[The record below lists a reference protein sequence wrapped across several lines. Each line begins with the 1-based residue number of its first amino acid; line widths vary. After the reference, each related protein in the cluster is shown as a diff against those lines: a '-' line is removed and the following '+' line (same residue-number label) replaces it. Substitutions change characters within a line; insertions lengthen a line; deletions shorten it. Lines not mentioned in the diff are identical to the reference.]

1 LQFFEGKA
9 VKSPPFFIFTQPKKT
24 LMKKTLLLLMLGLG
38 VVSITSCKK
47 KGCTDNGAV
56 NFNSKAKKDDGT
68 CLYKPLLTLNGAAQ
82 VTINVSASYTDAG
95 ATATNKDG
103 SSVAVTTDNQ
113 VDSSTVGTYYVN
125 YAATNAN
132 GTSTAQRRVDVVIGA
147 ENWTGVSWALTS
159 TCSGTQFPVSGSPSI
174 TAGATATDINIEN
187 FFNLV
192 GGTATGTINGAA
204 ITIPEQIIN
213 ITIGDVTFSG
223 TGAMNATGTQI
234 QITYTYDNSAPLIG
248 GNGTCIAIYDKQ

>member
-1 LQFFEGKA
+1 
-9 VKSPPFFIFTQPKKT
+9 
-24 LMKKTLLLLMLGLG
+24 MKKTLLLLMIGFG

-56 NFNSKAKKDDGT
+56 NYNSKAKKDDGT
-68 CLYKPLLTLNGAAQ
+68 CLYKPFLTLNGAAQ

-125 YAATNAN
+125 YSATNAN
-132 GTSTAQRRVDVVIGA
+132 GTSTAKRRVDVVIGA
-147 ENWTGVSWALTS
+147 ENWTDVSWAMTT
-159 TCSGTQFPVSGSPSI
+159 TCSGTQFPLSASPSI
-174 TAGATATDINIEN
+174 TAGGSASAVNIEN

-192 GGTATGTINGAA
+192 GGTATGTINGAN
-204 ITIPEQIIN
+204 ITVPNQTLN

-234 QITYTYDNSAPLIG
+234 QITYTYDNDAPLIG
-248 GNGTCIAIYDKQ
+248 GTGTCMAIYDKQ

>member
-1 LQFFEGKA
+1 
-9 VKSPPFFIFTQPKKT
+9 
-24 LMKKTLLLLMLGLG
+24 MKKTLLLLMLGLG

-68 CLYKPLLTLNGAAQ
+68 CLYKPFLTLNGAAQ

-132 GTSTAQRRVDVVIGA
+132 GTSTAKRRVDVVIGA

-159 TCSGTQFPVSGSPSI
+159 TCSGTQFPVSASPSI

-192 GGTATGTINGAA
+192 GGTATGTINGEA

-234 QITYTYDNSAPLIG
+234 QITYTYDNSLPAPIG
-248 GNGTCIAIYDKQ
+248 GEGTCTAIYDKQ

>member
-1 LQFFEGKA
+1 
-9 VKSPPFFIFTQPKKT
+9 
-24 LMKKTLLLLMLGLG
+24 MKKTFLLLMLGIG

-68 CLYKPLLTLNGAAQ
+68 CLYKPFLTLNGAAQ
-82 VTINVSASYTDAG
+82 VTLNVSASYTDAG

-103 SSVAVTTDNQ
+103 SAVAVTTDNQ

-125 YAATNAN
+125 YAATNTN
-132 GTSTAQRRVDVVIGA
+132 GTSTAKRRVDVVIGA
-147 ENWTGVSWALTS
+147 ENWTGVTWAMTT
-159 TCSGTQFPVSGSPSI
+159 TCSGSEFPLSASPSV
-174 TAGATATDINIEN
+174 TAGGTASALNIEI

-204 ITIPEQIIN
+204 ITIPNQTIN
-213 ITIGDVTFSG
+213 ITVGNVTFSG
-223 TGAMNATGTQI
+223 TGAMNSTGTQI
-234 QITYTYDNSAPLIG
+234 QITYTYENDTPFIG
-248 GNGTCIAIYDKQ
+248 GNGTCMAIYDKQ

>member
-1 LQFFEGKA
+1 
-9 VKSPPFFIFTQPKKT
+9 
-24 LMKKTLLLLMLGLG
+24 MKKTFLLLMLGLG
-38 VVSITSCKK
+38 VLSINSCKK

-56 NFNSKAKKDDGT
+56 NFNSKAKKEDNT
-68 CLYKPLLTLNGAAQ
+68 CLYKPFLTLNGAAQ

-103 SSVAVTTDNQ
+103 SSVPVTTDNQ
-113 VDSSTVGTYYVN
+113 VDSSTVGSYYVN

-132 GTSTAQRRVDVVIGA
+132 GTSTAKRRVDVVIGA

-159 TCSGTQFPVSGSPSI
+159 TCSGTQFPLSASPSI
-174 TAGATATDINIEN
+174 TAGGSATAVNIEN

-204 ITIPEQIIN
+204 ITVPNQTIN
-213 ITIGDVTFSG
+213 ITVGNVTFSG

-234 QITYTYDNSAPLIG
+234 QITYTYDNDTPFIG
-248 GNGTCIAIYDKQ
+248 GNGTCMAIYDKQ

>member
-1 LQFFEGKA
+1 
-9 VKSPPFFIFTQPKKT
+9 
-24 LMKKTLLLLMLGLG
+24 MKKTLLLLILGLG
-38 VVSITSCKK
+38 VVSITSCNK

-68 CLYKPLLTLNGAAQ
+68 CLYKPFLTLNGAAQ

-204 ITIPEQIIN
+204 ITIHEQTIN

-248 GNGTCIAIYDKQ
+248 GNGTCVAIYDKQ

>member
-1 LQFFEGKA
+1 
-9 VKSPPFFIFTQPKKT
+9 
-24 LMKKTLLLLMLGLG
+24 MKKTLLLLMLGLG

-82 VTINVSASYTDAG
+82 VTINVNASYTDAG

-125 YAATNAN
+125 YSATNAN
-132 GTSTAQRRVDVVIGA
+132 GTTTAKRTVNVVIGA
-147 ENWTGVSWALTS
+147 ENWTGPTWALTS
-159 TCSGTQFPVSGSPSI
+159 TCSGTQFPVSASPSI

-204 ITIPEQIIN
+204 ITIPSQIIN
-213 ITIGDVTFSG
+213 ITIGDVEFSG

-234 QITYTYDNSAPLIG
+234 QITYTYDNNAPFIG
-248 GNGTCIAIYDKQ
+248 GNGTCTAIYDKQ

>member
-1 LQFFEGKA
+1 
-9 VKSPPFFIFTQPKKT
+9 
-24 LMKKTLLLLMLGLG
+24 MKKTFLLLMLGIG

-68 CLYKPLLTLNGAAQ
+68 CLYKPFLTLNGAAQ
-82 VTINVSASYTDAG
+82 VTLNVSASYTDAG

-103 SSVAVTTDNQ
+103 SAVAVTTDNQ

-125 YAATNAN
+125 YAATNTN
-132 GTSTAQRRVDVVIGA
+132 GTSTAKRRVDVVIGA
-147 ENWTGVSWALTS
+147 ENWTGVTWGMTT
-159 TCSGTQFPVSGSPSI
+159 TCSGSEFPLSASPSV
-174 TAGATATDINIEN
+174 TAGGTASALNIEN

-204 ITIPEQIIN
+204 ITIPNQTIN
-213 ITIGDVTFSG
+213 ITVGNVTFSG
-223 TGAMNATGTQI
+223 TGAMNSTGTQI
-234 QITYTYDNSAPLIG
+234 QITYTYENDTPFIG
-248 GNGTCIAIYDKQ
+248 GNGTCMAIYDKQ

>member
-1 LQFFEGKA
+1 M
-9 VKSPPFFIFTQPKKT
+9 KSPPFFIFTQPKKT

-68 CLYKPLLTLNGAAQ
+68 CLYKPFLTLNGAAQ

-132 GTSTAQRRVDVVIGA
+132 GTSTAKRRVDVVIGA

-204 ITIPEQIIN
+204 ITIPEQTIN

-234 QITYTYDNSAPLIG
+234 QITYTYDNNAPLIG
-248 GNGTCIAIYDKQ
+248 GNGTCVAIYDKQ